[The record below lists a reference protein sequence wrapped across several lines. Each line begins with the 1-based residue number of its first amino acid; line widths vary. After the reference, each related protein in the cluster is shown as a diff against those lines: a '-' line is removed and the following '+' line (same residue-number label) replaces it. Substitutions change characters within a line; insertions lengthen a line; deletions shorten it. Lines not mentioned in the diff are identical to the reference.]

1 MASRLKVAE
10 DLFENM
16 DGKAKLVATELSD
29 ETSEL
34 QPPASQWQGSKPKK
48 TKSKMKGPKRLSNK
62 QSPQANK
69 ASRELT
75 STQMPQLVIASDN
88 DRATLS
94 VENEET
100 LPSKSITQTSTE
112 NQHDAEKD
120 ATVTAV
126 DSAKSTSNGELL
138 NEKDLDVPVEHPPPL
153 LKEIA
158 VVNQDHPIDDGQ
170 NIKSKEADV
179 PVNIDQEK
187 SQSTVTSSPVNK
199 ETSTKVADFK
209 VEPLVN
215 QKKHLENKA
224 DSSPVTVQ
232 DQLDEA
238 QGLLKAAV
246 SSAQSKEARLA
257 RPISKS
263 EVTRIESNMAEALA
277 AKNSEI
283 EALVS
288 SIETTKKQA
297 ALSEGNLASIQVA
310 YTFHFR

>member
-1 MASRLKVAE
+1 
-10 DLFENM
+10 
-16 DGKAKLVATELSD
+16 
-29 ETSEL
+29 
-34 QPPASQWQGSKPKK
+34 
-48 TKSKMKGPKRLSNK
+48 
-62 QSPQANK
+62 
-69 ASRELT
+69 
-75 STQMPQLVIASDN
+75 MPQLVIASDN
-88 DRATLS
+88 DRAALS

-120 ATVTAV
+120 ATVTA

-158 VVNQDHPIDDGQ
+158 VVNENHPIDDGQ

-215 QKKHLENKA
+215 QKKQLENKA

-232 DQLDEA
+232 ELDE
-238 QGLLKAAV
+238 
-246 SSAQSKEARLA
+246 
-257 RPISKS
+257 
-263 EVTRIESNMAEALA
+263 VTCLP
-277 AKNSEI
+277 
-283 EALVS
+283 
-288 SIETTKKQA
+288 
-297 ALSEGNLASIQVA
+297 
-310 YTFHFR
+310 

>member
-1 MASRLKVAE
+1 
-10 DLFENM
+10 
-16 DGKAKLVATELSD
+16 
-29 ETSEL
+29 
-34 QPPASQWQGSKPKK
+34 
-48 TKSKMKGPKRLSNK
+48 
-62 QSPQANK
+62 
-69 ASRELT
+69 
-75 STQMPQLVIASDN
+75 MPQLVIASDN

-120 ATVTAV
+120 ATVTA

-138 NEKDLDVPVEHPPPL
+138 NEKDLDVP

-158 VVNQDHPIDDGQ
+158 VVNENHPIDDGQ
-170 NIKSKEADV
+170 NINSKEADV
-179 PVNIDQEK
+179 PVNIDQEI
-187 SQSTVTSSPVNK
+187 SQSTATSSPVNK

-215 QKKHLENKA
+215 QKKQLENKA

-257 RPISKS
+257 RVDAGHI
-263 EVTRIESNMAEALA
+263 
-277 AKNSEI
+277 
-283 EALVS
+283 
-288 SIETTKKQA
+288 
-297 ALSEGNLASIQVA
+297 
-310 YTFHFR
+310 

>member
-1 MASRLKVAE
+1 
-10 DLFENM
+10 
-16 DGKAKLVATELSD
+16 
-29 ETSEL
+29 
-34 QPPASQWQGSKPKK
+34 
-48 TKSKMKGPKRLSNK
+48 
-62 QSPQANK
+62 
-69 ASRELT
+69 
-75 STQMPQLVIASDN
+75 MPQLVIASDN

-120 ATVTAV
+120 ATVTA

-138 NEKDLDVPVEHPPPL
+138 NEKDLDVP
-153 LKEIA
+153 
-158 VVNQDHPIDDGQ
+158 
-170 NIKSKEADV
+170 EADV
-179 PVNIDQEK
+179 PVNIDQEI
-187 SQSTVTSSPVNK
+187 SQSTATSSPVNK

-215 QKKHLENKA
+215 QKKQLENKA

-257 RPISKS
+257 R
-263 EVTRIESNMAEALA
+263 
-277 AKNSEI
+277 
-283 EALVS
+283 VS
-288 SIETTKKQA
+288 FS
-297 ALSEGNLASIQVA
+297 
-310 YTFHFR
+310 

>member
-1 MASRLKVAE
+1 
-10 DLFENM
+10 M
-16 DGKAKLVATELSD
+16 DRKAKLVATELSD
-29 ETSEL
+29 ETSDL
-34 QPPASQWQGSKPKK
+34 QPPASTGQGSKPKK

-69 ASRELT
+69 ASQELT

-126 DSAKSTSNGELL
+126 GSAKSTSNGELL

-153 LKEIA
+153 PKEIA
-158 VVNQDHPIDDGQ
+158 VVNEDHPIDDGQ

-199 ETSTKVADFK
+199 ETSTEVADFK

-215 QKKHLENKA
+215 QKKQLENKA

-232 DQLDEA
+232 ELDE
-238 QGLLKAAV
+238 
-246 SSAQSKEARLA
+246 
-257 RPISKS
+257 
-263 EVTRIESNMAEALA
+263 VTCLP
-277 AKNSEI
+277 
-283 EALVS
+283 
-288 SIETTKKQA
+288 
-297 ALSEGNLASIQVA
+297 
-310 YTFHFR
+310 

>member
-1 MASRLKVAE
+1 
-10 DLFENM
+10 
-16 DGKAKLVATELSD
+16 
-29 ETSEL
+29 
-34 QPPASQWQGSKPKK
+34 
-48 TKSKMKGPKRLSNK
+48 
-62 QSPQANK
+62 
-69 ASRELT
+69 
-75 STQMPQLVIASDN
+75 MPQLVIASDN

-120 ATVTAV
+120 ATVTA

-138 NEKDLDVPVEHPPPL
+138 NEKDLD
-153 LKEIA
+153 
-158 VVNQDHPIDDGQ
+158 
-170 NIKSKEADV
+170 EADV
-179 PVNIDQEK
+179 PVNIDQEI
-187 SQSTVTSSPVNK
+187 SQSTATSSPVNK

-215 QKKHLENKA
+215 QKKQLENKA

-246 SSAQSKEARLA
+246 SSAQSKEA
-257 RPISKS
+257 SCS
-263 EVTRIESNMAEALA
+263 RIKSNMAEALA
-277 AKNSEI
+277 AKNSKI

-288 SIETTKKQA
+288 SIKSTKKQA